1 MAGSMDTLGKVIEW
15 HDERGYG
22 FLQPQS
28 GGPRLFFHVRDYQQQ
43 GRRPEVG
50 EWVRYLAGTGRDGK
64 PAATRVRRV
73 TPPSRTAARTRAH
86 QAPPGW
92 NGGWPGWCV
101 LLAYG
106 LCLAYAIHAA
116 HLPAWRAMA
125 VLAMSVITWLAY
137 WIDKRAARRDA
148 QRTPEATLHLL
159 EFLGGW
165 PGALIAQRGLHHK
178 NRKRGYQRVFWAIV
192 LLHGAALLACLH
204 VLGRA

>member
-1 MAGSMDTLGKVIEW
+1 MDALGKVSEW
-15 HDERGYG
+15 HDERGFG
-22 FLQPQS
+22 FLQPQA

-50 EWVRYLAGTGRDGK
+50 EWVRYIAGTGHDGK

-73 TPPSRTAARTRAH
+73 TPPSRTARTRANR
-86 QAPPGW
+86 APRAW

-101 LLAYG
+101 LIAYG
-106 LCLAYAIHAA
+106 LGVTYAIGTA
-116 HLPAWRAMA
+116 HLPAWFAMA
-125 VLAMSVITWLAY
+125 VTAMSGITWIAY
-137 WIDKRAARRDA
+137 WMDKRAARRDA

-178 NRKRGYQRVFWAIV
+178 NRKRAYQLAFWAIV
-192 LLHGAALLACLH
+192 LLHCAALLACVH
-204 VLGRA
+204 VFARA